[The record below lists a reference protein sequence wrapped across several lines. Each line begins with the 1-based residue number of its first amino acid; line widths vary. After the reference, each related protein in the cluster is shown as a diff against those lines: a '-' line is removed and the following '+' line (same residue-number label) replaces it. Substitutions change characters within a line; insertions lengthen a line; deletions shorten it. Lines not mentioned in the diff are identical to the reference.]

1 MKKNRPLSLI
11 TLNITLYSTLH
22 LCLIGTA
29 IHAETIY
36 VEKPPK
42 IKESWGRCN
51 IKNKTTKP
59 LSGQSFNLNNFNT
72 NNIAITQKPFPDAVY
87 LEADTGIIRKQGA
100 SELQGNVIIQQNQTI
115 FNADT
120 ASYNRTNDQVDA
132 RGHVKLSAP
141 NLKLDSSRIQYNL
154 KTQSG
159 TIDQAAY
166 EVGKEGANG
175 KSKQI
180 IQQDKDNLTLSDASF
195 STCPANVNSWH
206 ISSSEIKLN
215 NKTQIGTARGVKFNV
230 GNVPIAYYPWFS
242 FPLNNQRIS
251 GFLTPSMRLQSGAGI
266 TLPYYLNLAPNYD
279 ATLAL
284 STNIDHGL
292 QLNSEFRYLTDKHKG
307 LFEYEILP
315 KDKSFNDKKRD
326 YFKIKHH
333 TALTDKTKINLR
345 AEGVSDTQYFDSKS
359 ESLESSSI
367 SSLERRLEI
376 VHDNEPWFVS
386 AAVED
391 YQVLDLLNVDNIPYS
406 KLPELKL
413 RYQPDTTP
421 KELNLRVDTEST
433 YFEKDNSTTGNR
445 INIGIHASKK
455 WGNDAW
461 YFKPSV
467 GLSHTLYNLND
478 NPSNNESNNIN
489 NDANNSSEE
498 SFLSR
503 TLPTLTLDS
512 GLFFDREFNHPFS
525 GKQYTQTLEPRLFYT
540 YTPFKDQ
547 SNFPVFDTV
556 QTDFSATNQLFAE
569 NRFTGKDRIADTN
582 QLTFAVSSRVQNRQT
597 GSELFKASIG
607 QIFNFSDRKVMLPGG
622 TIQTGRRSELVL
634 ELSGKLNEN
643 FKATAVAL
651 INPEKDRP
659 SRSEFRLNY
668 QDEKKRIANLSFH
681 KLDTELEQLS
691 GSASVPINNKW
702 SLVGSFD
709 QDLIK
714 DRNLETLAGVEYQ
727 DCCWKTRLVTKR
739 YLTADNET
747 YDNPIFLEFE
757 LKGLGNLGS
766 SARRQ
771 LQEKIYG
778 YDDF

>member
-1 MKKNRPLSLI
+1 MRSI
-11 TLNITLYSTLH
+11 TVYFCMSIP
-22 LCLIGTA
+22 A
-29 IHAETIY
+29 IHAETIFAHNT
-36 VEKPPK
+36 EKTK
-42 IKESWGRCN
+42 DAWGACKATPSPRQLN
-51 IKNKTTKP
+51 NQTFNKTI
-59 LSGQSFNLNNFNT
+59 NHNT
-72 NNIAITQKPFPDAVY
+72 AVITHQPYPDAVY
-87 LEADTGIIRKQGA
+87 LEADTGVIRRHGA
-100 SELQGNVIIQQNQTI
+100 SDLQGNVIIQKNQTV
-115 FNADT
+115 FNADS
-120 ASYNRTNDQVDA
+120 ARYNRKNDNVDA

-141 NLKLDSSRIQYNL
+141 NLKLNSTRIQYNL

-159 TIDQAAY
+159 TIDQATY

-175 KSKQI
+175 KSSQIKQH
-180 IQQDKDNLTLSDASF
+180 DKDNLTLSDASF
-195 STCPANVNSWH
+195 STCPAHLNSWN

-215 NKTQIGTARGVKFNV
+215 NKTQIGTAKGVKFNI
-230 GNVPIAYYPWFS
+230 GGVPVAYYPWFS
-242 FPLNNQRIS
+242 FPLNNQRLS
-251 GFLTPSMRLQSGAGI
+251 GFLMPSMRLQSGTGI
-266 TLPYYLNLAPNYD
+266 RIPYYLNLAPNYD

-284 STNIDHGL
+284 STFSNRGI
-292 QLNSEFRYLTDKHKG
+292 QLNTEFRYLTNKHKG
-307 LFEYEILP
+307 LLEYEVLP
-315 KDKSFNDKKRD
+315 EDQSFDDKRRSYFN
-326 YFKIKHH
+326 IQHH
-333 TALTDKTKINLR
+333 TALSDKTNINLR
-345 AEGVSDTQYFDSKS
+345 AEGVSDTQYFDSKN
-359 ESLESSSI
+359 ESLETSSI

-376 VHDNEPWFVS
+376 VHNNSPWFIS
-386 AAVED
+386 AAIED
-391 YQVLDLLNVDNIPYS
+391 YQVLDLLDNENIPYS

-413 RYQPDTTP
+413 RYQPEASP
-421 KELNLRVDTEST
+421 KQLNIRIDSEST

-445 INIGIHASKK
+445 IDVGFHASKK

-461 YFKPSV
+461 YFKPSI
-467 GLSHTLYNLND
+467 GINHTLYNLNA
-478 NPSNNESNNIN
+478 NSS
-489 NDANNSSEE
+489 NNSSNNNTATEE

-525 GKQYTQTLEPRLFYT
+525 GKRYTQTLEPRLFYT

-547 SNFPVFDTV
+547 SNLPIFDTA

-582 QLTFAVSSRVQNRQT
+582 QLTFAVTSRIQDRQT
-597 GSELFKASIG
+597 GNELFKASIG
-607 QIFNFSDRKVMLPGG
+607 QIFNFSNRKVTLPGG

-643 FKATAVAL
+643 FKATAIAL
-651 INPEKDRP
+651 INPEKNRP

-668 QDEKKRIANLSFH
+668 QDKKKRIANLSFH
-681 KLDTELEQLS
+681 KLDSELEQLS

-709 QDLIK
+709 HDLKK

-739 YLTADNET
+739 YLSSDNET
-747 YDNPIFLEFE
+747 YDHPVFLEFE
-757 LKGLGNLGS
+757 LKGLGNIGS
-766 SARRQ
+766 AARRQ